1 MFKNRILKKIGAGL
15 MAGLCAFT
23 LIGTNIGSFKTT
35 AAETAKEPLLT
46 ADEVIKQAATYLG
59 VPYGWDCKGYDG
71 VYSST
76 NPTKQS
82 METVRQKGLDCS
94 GLIYAT
100 LTDLGVS
107 TTGFPSNNPV
117 PLNYWEYADG
127 SAYHDCTMTYK
138 GVTSPLEV
146 IYEKLDADDHQYYEN
161 ENLIPGT
168 IISGVAK
175 DDGIGHMWFYMGQFD
190 SRDAVLDYLAKLG
203 YDRNTVSP
211 YVGSGNGEG
220 GKHWR
225 IECNG
230 SQGCVINNNVDGKAR
245 FACYI
250 AYKVT
255 SGDVTFS
262 IKKCLDGTSQIV
274 GKSTVDGSTAK
285 YGVYSDK
292 ACKTKVGEITIG
304 ADGTGSIKLPGGTY
318 YVKEIKAPTGYAL
331 SSNVYELKSSQT
343 VTVYENFQTG
353 KIKINK
359 TAEDKIVKDV
369 EFKVTG
375 SDGSSYTRKTN
386 SSGVAEF
393 SGLKVYDMKTGKAV
407 TYTVS
412 EINVAT
418 RYEIPKAQNVMLTS
432 GDADLTIDVDF
443 DNELK
448 KGKLLINKQ
457 AEDYEVAGRLFTVTG
472 NGKTYIPFTNADG
485 IAQLSN
491 LPVYDSNDK
500 KIVYTISER
509 DVPIKYVVPANQTVT
524 LTADAT
530 TNVTFKNELKKF
542 TAEVVKKD
550 SETGTA
556 QGDGTLAGAIYG
568 LYLDGELV
576 DKYVTDENGYFKT
589 KEYVCGNYT
598 IQEISPSEGY
608 LLDETVYPV
617 GAEPE
622 NYTLKNNQ
630 ISLTV
635 VEDSVKGK
643 ISIIKHS
650 DDGTTQI
657 ETPEV
662 GAEFEV
668 YLKSAGSSEAAK
680 DSEKDYL
687 VCDENGFAETKL
699 LPYGIYTVHQVKGN
713 EGTINIADFDVTISE
728 HNKKYAYLIN
738 NAEFESYL
746 KVVKID
752 SETGNVIAY
761 EGAGF
766 EIYNAEGEKISMS
779 FTYPTVETIDVFYTN
794 SEGCLITPE
803 MLPFGE
809 YSLVEV
815 QAPLGYVLDSTPIS
829 FTISE
834 NNAEEENALTIVKV
848 TKENTPQK
856 GRISVQKTGD
866 IFSSVTALGS
876 AIYIDENGE
885 IHESGQTT
893 YTPVFEESGLAGAVY
908 QVIASEDIVTADGTV
923 RANAGDVVAELT
935 TDENGYA
942 ETDLLYLG
950 KYEVKEITAPY
961 GYVLNSEP
969 QLVELTYAG
978 QEVTVRDT
986 VNTAFENVYQG
997 IEISLEKLM
1006 EQDETFGIGMN
1017 SEYKNVRF
1025 GLFAAEEITA
1035 ADGNAIPEN
1044 GFIAEVSLDE
1054 NMKAVIA
1061 EKVPFGRYY
1070 VQEIATD
1077 EHYILNGEKY
1087 LVSFEYQGQEMTTVY
1102 IDCGQFENNL
1112 KRGKV
1117 KGLKVNE
1124 SEEPL
1129 ENALFGLFAMDCK
1142 EFTADNAI
1150 VTSKSDSKGEF
1161 DFSEIPVGSYI
1172 VCEIEAPEGYVLS
1185 DESYPVT
1192 ISEDG
1197 DVVEITAENEKIR
1210 GDATLTKIDEEYP
1223 DNKLSG
1229 AEFTV
1234 YSDEKF
1240 ETEIGKLSETE
1251 KGVYVLE
1258 NLEYGQYFLKETVA
1272 PDGFILD
1279 ENVYPFSIEKDGE
1292 TVEISNTENGKGFMN
1307 KPKRGSVEIT
1317 KTDISTGEL
1326 IPDCGIEILDKD
1338 GNVIVQGRTD
1348 KNGVVTFE
1356 MLRAGDYL
1364 YREFDAPDGYI
1375 LDENSYSFTIKED
1388 GEIVKCQMTNT
1399 KIPQQPTPYT
1409 GDNGSNLLA
1418 WVMIGLS
1425 LATGTILFICRKKK
1439 VSMKGGQ
1446 NEK

>member
-1 MFKNRILKKIGAGL
+1 MFKNKILKKLGAGL
-15 MAGLCAFT
+15 MAGLCAFSM
-23 LIGTNIGSFKTT
+23 LGTNMGSFKVS
-35 AAETAKEPLLT
+35 AAETAQEPLLT
-46 ADEVIKQAATYLG
+46 SDEVIRQAATYLG
-59 VPYGWDCKGYDG
+59 VPYGWDCKGYDN

-82 METVRQKGLDCS
+82 MDTVRQKGLDCS

-117 PLNYWEYADG
+117 PINYWEYADG
-127 SAYHDCTMTYK
+127 SAYHGCTMTYK

-146 IYEKLDADDHQYYEN
+146 LYEKVDADDHQYYDN
-161 ENLIPGT
+161 ENLMPGAVV
-168 IISGVAK
+168 SGVAK
-175 DDGIGHMWFYMGQFD
+175 DDGIGHMWFYMGQFEN
-190 SRDAVLDYLAKLG
+190 RNAVLDYLVKLG
-203 YDRNTVSP
+203 FNRDTVSP

-225 IECNG
+225 IESNG
-230 SQGCVINNNVDGKAR
+230 SQGCVINNNVDGKAL
-245 FACYI
+245 FASYL
-250 AYKVT
+250 AYKV
-255 SGDVTFS
+255 SSNEVTFS
-262 IKKCLDGTSQIV
+262 IKKCIDGTSQIV

-331 SSNVYELKSSQT
+331 SSKVYELKSSQT

-418 RYEIPKAQNVMLTS
+418 RYETPKAKNVTLTS
-432 GDADLTIDVDF
+432 GDADLTVDVDF

-1102 IDCGQFENNL
+1102 IDCGHFENNL

-1150 VTSKSDSKGEF
+1150 VTSESYSKGEF
-1161 DFSEIPVGSYI
+1161 EFSEIPVGSYI
-1172 VCEIEAPEGYVLS
+1172 VREIEAPKGYVLS
-1185 DESYPVT
+1185 DESYPVNV
-1192 ISEDG
+1192 SEDG
-1197 DVVEITAENEKIR
+1197 DVVEITAENVKIR
-1210 GDATLTKIDEEYP
+1210 GDVTITKIDEEYP
-1223 DNKLSG
+1223 DNK
-1229 AEFTV
+1229 
-1234 YSDEKF
+1234 
-1240 ETEIGKLSETE
+1240 
-1251 KGVYVLE
+1251 
-1258 NLEYGQYFLKETVA
+1258 GQ
-1272 PDGFILD
+1272 G
-1279 ENVYPFSIEKDGE
+1279 
-1292 TVEISNTENGKGFMN
+1292 
-1307 KPKRGSVEIT
+1307 
-1317 KTDISTGEL
+1317 
-1326 IPDCGIEILDKD
+1326 
-1338 GNVIVQGRTD
+1338 
-1348 KNGVVTFE
+1348 
-1356 MLRAGDYL
+1356 
-1364 YREFDAPDGYI
+1364 
-1375 LDENSYSFTIKED
+1375 
-1388 GEIVKCQMTNT
+1388 
-1399 KIPQQPTPYT
+1399 
-1409 GDNGSNLLA
+1409 
-1418 WVMIGLS
+1418 
-1425 LATGTILFICRKKK
+1425 
-1439 VSMKGGQ
+1439 
-1446 NEK
+1446 

>member
-23 LIGTNIGSFKTT
+23 LIGTNLGGLKTN
-35 AAETAKEPLLT
+35 AAETAKEPLLSG
-46 ADEVIKQAATYLG
+46 DEVIRQAATYLG

-94 GLIYAT
+94 GLVYAT
-100 LTDLGVS
+100 LSDLGVS
-107 TTGFPSNNPV
+107 TTGFSSNNPV
-117 PLNYWEYADG
+117 PINYWEYADG
-127 SAYHDCTMTYK
+127 SAYKNCTMTYK
-138 GVTSPLEV
+138 GVTAPIEV
-146 IYEKLDADDHQYYEN
+146 IYEKLDADSHQYYEN
-161 ENLIPGT
+161 ENLIPGAV
-168 IISGVAK
+168 ISGVAK
-175 DDGIGHMWFYMGQFD
+175 DNGIGHMWFYMGQFD
-190 SRDAVLDYLAKLG
+190 SRDAVLDYLVKLG
-203 YDRNTVSP
+203 YNRDAVSP
-211 YVGSGNGEG
+211 YVGSGNGDG

-230 SQGCVINNNVDGKAR
+230 SQGCVINNNTDGKAR
-245 FACYI
+245 FKSFV
-250 AYKVT
+250 AYRFT
-255 SGDVTFS
+255 SKDVEFS
-262 IKKCLDGTSQIV
+262 IKKCIDGTSQIV

-292 ACKTKVGEITIG
+292 ACKTKVGEIRIG
-304 ADGTGSIKLPGGTY
+304 ADGTGSIKLHGGTY

-331 SSNVYELKSSQT
+331 SSKVYELKSSQT

-418 RYEIPKAQNVMLTS
+418 RYETPKAKNVTLTS
-432 GDADLTIDVDF
+432 GNADLTVNVNF
-443 DNELK
+443 DNDLK
-448 KGKLLINKQ
+448 KGSIKINKQ
-457 AEDYEVAGRLFTVTG
+457 SEDGENDDRTFEIKGG
-472 NGKTYIPFTNADG
+472 GKTYTIKTGADG
-485 IAQLSN
+485 VAILPDI
-491 LPVYDSNDK
+491 PVYDSNNK
-500 KIVYTISER
+500 KITYTISEKN
-509 DVPIKYVVPANQTVT
+509 VPIKYVIPANQTVT

-556 QGDGTLAGAIYG
+556 QGDGTLAGAVYG

-576 DKYVTDENGYFKT
+576 DKYVTDENGHFKT

-668 YLKSAGSSEAAK
+668 YLKSSGSYENAK
-680 DSEKDYL
+680 DSEKDRL

-728 HNKKYAYLIN
+728 HNKKYTYLIN

-766 EIYNAEGEKISMS
+766 EIYNSEGEKISMS
-779 FTYPTVETIDVFYTN
+779 FTYPTAETIDVFYTN

-803 MLPFGE
+803 MLPYGE

-815 QAPLGYVLDSTPIS
+815 QAPYGYSLDSTPIP
-829 FTISE
+829 FAISE
-834 NNAEEENALTIVKV
+834 NNSEEENALTIVKV

-893 YTPVFEESGLAGAVY
+893 YTPVFEENGLANAVY

-923 RANAGDVVAELT
+923 RATAGDVVSELT
-935 TDENGYA
+935 TDENGFA
-942 ETDLLYLG
+942 ETDLLCLG
-950 KYEVKEITAPY
+950 KYEVKEVQAPY
-961 GYVLNSEP
+961 GYVLKVEP

-978 QEVTVRDT
+978 QEIAVRDT
-986 VNTAFENVYQG
+986 VNTSFVNDYQKL
-997 IEISLEKLM
+997 EISLSKVM
-1006 EQDETFGIGMN
+1006 VNDELFGIYGEDCYT
-1017 SEYKNVRF
+1017 SVSF
-1025 GLFAAEEITA
+1025 GLFAAEDITA
-1035 ADGNAIPEN
+1035 ADGTVIPADGLISE
-1044 GFIAEVSLDE
+1044 ISLDE
-1054 NMKAVIA
+1054 NMTAKFDTAL
-1061 EKVPFGRYY
+1061 PFGKYY

-1077 EHYILNGEKY
+1077 EQC
-1087 LVSFEYQGQEMTTVY
+1087 SQ
-1102 IDCGQFENNL
+1102 
-1112 KRGKV
+1112 R
-1117 KGLKVNE
+1117 
-1124 SEEPL
+1124 
-1129 ENALFGLFAMDCK
+1129 
-1142 EFTADNAI
+1142 
-1150 VTSKSDSKGEF
+1150 
-1161 DFSEIPVGSYI
+1161 
-1172 VCEIEAPEGYVLS
+1172 
-1185 DESYPVT
+1185 
-1192 ISEDG
+1192 
-1197 DVVEITAENEKIR
+1197 R
-1210 GDATLTKIDEEYP
+1210 
-1223 DNKLSG
+1223 
-1229 AEFTV
+1229 
-1234 YSDEKF
+1234 
-1240 ETEIGKLSETE
+1240 
-1251 KGVYVLE
+1251 
-1258 NLEYGQYFLKETVA
+1258 
-1272 PDGFILD
+1272 
-1279 ENVYPFSIEKDGE
+1279 
-1292 TVEISNTENGKGFMN
+1292 
-1307 KPKRGSVEIT
+1307 
-1317 KTDISTGEL
+1317 
-1326 IPDCGIEILDKD
+1326 
-1338 GNVIVQGRTD
+1338 
-1348 KNGVVTFE
+1348 
-1356 MLRAGDYL
+1356 
-1364 YREFDAPDGYI
+1364 
-1375 LDENSYSFTIKED
+1375 
-1388 GEIVKCQMTNT
+1388 
-1399 KIPQQPTPYT
+1399 
-1409 GDNGSNLLA
+1409 
-1418 WVMIGLS
+1418 
-1425 LATGTILFICRKKK
+1425 K
-1439 VSMKGGQ
+1439 VSCKL
-1446 NEK
+1446 